1 MIYFIKIFASTC
13 VFLIGGINYL
23 YAQCDFQPG
32 TPSGGTETVCFYDS
46 SDVLLGCS
54 YNCQVTGQ
62 QIKCGYKAGSEPW
75 SNYYKVTFSS
85 QICYS
90 PSALPVRLLSFSLS
104 LAETG
109 IDINWITGSEKNS
122 SHFEIQK
129 SENGYD
135 FHTIASIKAAG
146 NSFSEIKDKY
156 LDNNIRSNLN
166 YYRLIQFDLDG
177 QYETFKIL
185 SLNYFP
191 YDGLKL
197 VNYND
202 DFYQIL
208 TQKVIDKVIS
218 IALDGKEKIISL
230 DENLLIKKSNVNQNI
245 IILKVIYQDKTSDF
259 KRFIFVNE

>member
-1 MIYFIKIFASTC
+1 MDYFIKIFVSTC
-13 VFLIGGINYL
+13 IFLIVGVNYL

-32 TPSGGTETVCFYDS
+32 NPSGGTETVCFYDS

-62 QIKCGYKAGSEPW
+62 QIKCGYKAGEEPW
-75 SNYYKVTFSS
+75 PNYYKVTFSS

-90 PSALPVRLLSFSLS
+90 PTVLPVRLLSFGLTNTD
-104 LAETG
+104 TG
-109 IDINWITGSEKNS
+109 IEINWITGSEKNT

-129 SENGYD
+129 SKNGYD
-135 FHTIASIKAAG
+135 FQTIASIKAAG
-146 NSFSEIKDKY
+146 NSVSEINYKY

-177 QYETFKIL
+177 HYETFKIL
-185 SLNYFP
+185 SINYFP
-191 YDGLKL
+191 NDGLKL

-208 TQKVIDKVIS
+208 TKKAIDIVTS

-245 IILKVIYQDKTSDF
+245 IILKVIYQDETSDF
-259 KRFIFVNE
+259 KRFIFVN